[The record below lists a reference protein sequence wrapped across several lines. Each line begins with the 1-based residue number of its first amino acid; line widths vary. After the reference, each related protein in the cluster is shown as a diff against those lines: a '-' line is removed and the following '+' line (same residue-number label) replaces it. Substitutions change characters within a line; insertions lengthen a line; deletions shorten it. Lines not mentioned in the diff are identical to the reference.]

1 MSEILDV
8 AVKALTEKLDGESMD
23 GSVKFAL
30 NGVGSIRIDEDG
42 VSINDDEADCTM
54 SADADVFQDILEGNT
69 NPTAA
74 FMTGKLK
81 IDGSMGMAMKLAS
94 LLS

>member
-8 AVKALTEKLDGESMD
+8 ALKALSAKLDGASMD
-23 GSVKFAL
+23 GSVKFDL
-30 NGVGSIRIDEDG
+30 VGVGALRIDEDG
-42 VSINDDEADCTM
+42 VSINDDEADCTL
-54 SADADVFQDILEGNT
+54 SADADVFQDILDGNT

-81 IDGSMGMAMKLAS
+81 IDGDMGMAMKLAAM
-94 LLS
+94 LA

>member
-1 MSEILDV
+1 MSDILGT
-8 AVKALTEKLDGESMD
+8 AVSALTDKIEGQSFD
-23 GSVKFAL
+23 GSVKFVL
-30 NGVGSIRIDEDG
+30 SGVGAIRIDETG
-42 VSINDDEADCTM
+42 VSVDDGEADCTL
-54 SADADVFQDILEGNT
+54 SADADVFQAIIEGDT

-81 IDGSMGMAMKLAS
+81 IDGNMGTALKLSS